1 VSGGLQLRDV
11 RVGRRLGPI
20 DADLPHGRLTVV
32 VGPNGAGKSTLL
44 GVIAGLVR
52 PDRGRV
58 ALGDRDVLAMR
69 AVERAAHIAWLPQ
82 SPRVEDGVT
91 AVEAVAAARYR
102 HREGGAE
109 RLEQARASL
118 ARLGLEAFADRPM
131 RSLSGGEA
139 QRVRL
144 AALVA
149 QGSTWWLLDE
159 PMNHLDPAVR
169 LDLCH
174 VLGERVSQGT
184 SVVVV
189 SHDLSLLPHLGDAH
203 VVVLKA
209 GTVAHVGEAR
219 DPALL
224 GPLGEAFGLRL
235 HRVELADGW
244 ALVPAGR
251 T

>member
-1 VSGGLQLRDV
+1 MRGALKLRGLQ
-11 RVGRRLGPI
+11 VGGRLGPI
-20 DADLPHGRLTVV
+20 DVDLPHQRLTVV

-58 ALGDRDVLAMR
+58 LLGDHNVLAMR
-69 AVERAAHIAWLPQ
+69 PVDRAARVAWLPQ

-91 AVEAVAAARYR
+91 ATEAVAAARYR
-102 HREGGAE
+102 HREGAARRE
-109 RLEQARASL
+109 EHARASL
-118 ARLGLEAFADRPM
+118 ASLGLEAFADRPM

-149 QGSTWWLLDE
+149 QEAAWWLLDE

-169 LDLCH
+169 LDLCR
-174 VLGERVSQGT
+174 VLGARVDQGT
-184 SVVVV
+184 SMVLV
-189 SHDLSLLPHLGDAH
+189 SHDLALLPHLGDAH
-203 VVVLKA
+203 VVVLKDGA
-209 GTVAHVGEAR
+209 VAHVGEAR

-224 GPLGEAFGLRL
+224 APLGEAFGLRL

-244 ALVPAGR
+244 ALVPGGPP
-251 T
+251 